1 MGFGEPAALRGAQGS
16 ADTVFLSPRSALPP
30 LEEIHMASTFHRP
43 LRARRA
49 MAAWKLVMHQGLP
62 IAAAADHM
70 RTTPERV
77 EYMLL
82 ALARRR
88 ATRLV
93 G

>member
-1 MGFGEPAALRGAQGS
+1 MPL
-16 ADTVFLSPRSALPP
+16 LP
-30 LEEIHMASTFHRP
+30 EEYRLASMFHRP
-43 LRARRA
+43 LRARKA

-62 IAAAADHM
+62 ITAAADFM
-70 RTTPERV
+70 KTTPQRV

-88 ATRLV
+88 ATRLA

>member
-1 MGFGEPAALRGAQGS
+1 M
-16 ADTVFLSPRSALPP
+16 P
-30 LEEIHMASTFHRP
+30 LASSFHRP
-43 LRARRA
+43 LRARKA

-62 IAAAADHM
+62 IASAADYLK
-70 RTTPERV
+70 TTPQRV

-88 ATRLV
+88 ATRLA

>member
-1 MGFGEPAALRGAQGS
+1 
-16 ADTVFLSPRSALPP
+16 
-30 LEEIHMASTFHRP
+30 
-43 LRARRA
+43 
-49 MAAWKLVMHQGLP
+49 MAAWKLVMHRGLP

-88 ATRLV
+88 AKRLV